1 MATSTFTSMQGS
13 TGSALSGIEKA
24 VSGTVNNITNAATD
38 LWNALVGHSIWTD
51 MLQAMQDQTTDA
63 MTNIL
68 KTFTGGFSAIAP
80 AVPSAT
86 GGGAINTA
94 LTAALQQLAGGK
106 QTSIT
111 IPVTLQVDGQ
121 TFSRTVERRIVN
133 KIASTMRTTGAG

>member
-1 MATSTFTSMQGS
+1 M
-13 TGSALSGIEKA
+13 E
-24 VSGTVNNITNAATD
+24 D
-38 LWNALVGHSIWTD
+38 
-51 MLQAMQDQTTDA
+51 QATDA
-63 MTNIL
+63 MANIL
-68 KTFTGGFSAIAP
+68 KTFTSGFGAIAP

-94 LTAALQQLAGGK
+94 LTAALQQLAGGR

-133 KIASTMRTTGAG
+133 KITATSRTTAPG